1 MSKGVKMALF
11 NNVLAQT
18 ELHGPYVMSLAEEGI
33 TFPAWNQLVEGKD
46 EVTAYLQQ
54 RELGKND
61 KFMNEKRAIT
71 GQKLTH

>member
-1 MSKGVKMALF
+1 
-11 NNVLAQT
+11 
-18 ELHGPYVMSLAEEGI
+18 MSLAEEGI

-54 RELGKND
+54 KELGKNG
-61 KFMNEKRAIT
+61 KFMNEKQAIT